1 MKKQLR
7 LKRKYLEEEEDN
19 AIVDQRLQTVLKAHL
34 VHPAKQVNLVTTANP
49 VSLDNPE
56 QRQKELKFQK
66 VEDAL
71 HAQLVHPDL
80 LDHLDRL
87 VAPDRMDNQAIL
99 ELVVEMDNLDL
110 QVLLVMLVLL
120 VAQDNLEALDR
131 PVLLELKEKVKL
143 DPKDPLDHPDLL
155 EDLVIMDKPED
166 KDLLDHPALPDHLV
180 DLEALVNPV
189 KLAKMVKRENL
200 VEMVNIVLAHHVLV
214 KLK

>member
-1 MKKQLR
+1 ML
-7 LKRKYLEEEEDN
+7 EEEDN
-19 AIVDQRLQTVLKAHL
+19 AIVDLRLQTVLKAHL
-34 VHPAKQVNLVTTANP
+34 VQPANQVNLVMTANP
-49 VSLDNPE
+49 VSLDNPD

-71 HAQLVHPDL
+71 HVQLVHLDL

-110 QVLLVMLVLL
+110 LVLLVMLVLL
-120 VAQDNLEALDR
+120 VAQANLEALDNL
-131 PVLLELKEKVKL
+131 VLLELKEKEKL

-166 KDLLDHPALPDHLV
+166 KDLLDHPALSDHLV

-189 KLAKMVKRENL
+189 TLVKMVRRENL